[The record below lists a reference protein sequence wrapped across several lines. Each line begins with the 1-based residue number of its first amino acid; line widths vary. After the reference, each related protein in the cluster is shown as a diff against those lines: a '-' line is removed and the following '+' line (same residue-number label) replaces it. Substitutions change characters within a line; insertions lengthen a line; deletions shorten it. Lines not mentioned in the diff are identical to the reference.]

1 MQPKQVAQ
9 QNLVRDYGSQIDA
22 YLKEREQSLSPEQL
36 LSGHEITGVYRAK
49 MVDWMV
55 EVMTAFKC
63 AEQTFFLAISLMDRY
78 FAALAEQGKQLK
90 LQELHVTGITCMFMA
105 SKYEDI
111 YPLLLRTVYQKIA
124 HKKISTQEIR
134 EREMMI
140 LQTLGF
146 KVGAPTAQEF
156 SARYIEDVLGKH
168 SEKDFISLMSLY
180 LGKMGLHHEG
190 LCTKKASLM
199 GAAAVYVALKIC
211 EQMRQKPILT
221 PEIQSALVVASGL
234 KERELIDCSK
244 KLLYLAQNFEKEL
257 PGLKN
262 LKAYYIPELNKFV
275 Q

>member
-1 MQPKQVAQ
+1 
-9 QNLVRDYGSQIDA
+9 
-22 YLKEREQSLSPEQL
+22 
-36 LSGHEITGVYRAK
+36 

-63 AEQTFFLAISLMDRY
+63 ADQTFFLAISIMDRY
-78 FAALAEQGKQLK
+78 FATLAKEGVSLK

-124 HKKISTQEIR
+124 HKKISTSDIR
-134 EREMMI
+134 QRELMI
-140 LQTLGF
+140 LKALGF
-146 KVGAPTAQEF
+146 KVGMPTPFEF
-156 SARYIEDVLGKH
+156 LSKYMEEVLGKH
-168 SEKDFISLMSLY
+168 EEKDFVQLMSVY
-180 LGKMGLHHEG
+180 LGKMAVHHEG
-190 LCTKKASLM
+190 LCTRKSSLL
-199 GAAAVYVALKIC
+199 GSSTIYVALKIC
-211 EQMRQKPILT
+211 EQMRQRSILT
-221 PEIQSALVVASGL
+221 PEIQSALVQASGL

-262 LKAYYIPELNKFV
+262 LKGFYIPQLNKFV